1 VQVAP
6 GHRNLQKYLGD
17 KMREATNI
25 IIEAKKILKSYR
37 KNKAEHLIIKDL
49 DIQIYEND
57 FTVVMGASGS
67 GKSTLIQLLSGMDK
81 VSKGAVYFENNNL
94 IQYSEKNM
102 AEFRRKN
109 CGYMFQQIHLISQIN
124 IMDNI
129 LITGLLTSKN
139 KQEIIK
145 NGNALLQSVGISEK
159 EWSKYPNQLSGGQL
173 ARVGIARA
181 LINGPRVVFA
191 DEPTGS
197 LDSQSGISV
206 LDLLCQFHLDG
217 QTIILVTHDL
227 KSALRGNRIIY
238 LKDGAIHGEC
248 NLGKYTC
255 NSKMRKEKLLGFL
268 EDMGW

>member
-1 VQVAP
+1 M
-6 GHRNLQKYLGD
+6 

-25 IIEAKKILKSYR
+25 IIEAKKISKSYQ
-37 KNKAEHLIIKDL
+37 KNKAEHLIIRDL

-57 FTVVMGASGS
+57 FTVIMGASGS

-81 VSKGAVYFENNNL
+81 VSKGTIYFKNNNL
-94 IQYSEKNM
+94 TQYSEKKI

-109 CGYMFQQIHLISQIN
+109 CGYMFQQIYLISQMN

-129 LITGLLTSKN
+129 LIAGLLNSKD
-139 KQEIIK
+139 KSEIIK
-145 NGNALLQSVGISEK
+145 NGNTLLQSVGITEK

-173 ARVGIARA
+173 ARVGIVRA
-181 LINGPRVVFA
+181 LINSPRVIFA

-206 LDLLCQFHLDG
+206 LDLLCQFHSDG

-238 LKDGAIHGEC
+238 LKDGVIHGEC
-248 NLGKYTC
+248 DLGKYIN